1 MIAYVINGI
10 AGLEDLVA
18 DNPEEVDAV
27 TFGTGFHRGIT
38 DIETGP
44 DGYLYIL
51 TFAGD
56 LYRIVP
62 SSPLSPPVS

>member
-1 MIAYVINGI
+1 MSGDGVQNNQDS
-10 AGLEDLVA
+10 LMDLVA
-18 DNPEEVDAV
+18 DNQDEFSTI
-27 TFGTGFHRGIT
+27 TFGTGFEEGIT

-51 TFAGD
+51 SYGGQ

-62 SSPLSPPVS
+62 R

>member
-1 MIAYVINGI
+1 M
-10 AGLEDLVA
+10 DLVA
-18 DNPEEVDAV
+18 DNEDELSAI
-27 TFGTGFHRGIT
+27 TFGTGFEEGIT

-51 TFAGD
+51 SFGGQ

-62 SSPLSPPVS
+62 R